1 LVPWC
6 DLFVT
11 SSPDSALDIEFP
23 YFVEAILIE
32 RKLKILVKDI
42 GFQDQLRNKGFGEK
56 QDSEYILQPYEALYL
71 IHTKRLVLSTK
82 KVKHIDFESLL
93 NITLRS
99 DKEILTK
106 FLIYR
111 DLRSRGYVAK
121 EGFGFGVDFRL
132 YERGEFEKKPARYVV
147 FGINE
152 GIQVEATDFSEA
164 LDQII
169 KMGKNAV
176 VAVIERR
183 GEITYYKVSKVRFVN
198 NKMYPKPRSKTS
210 EE

>member
-1 LVPWC
+1 M
-6 DLFVT
+6 
-11 SSPDSALDIEFP
+11 SSPDSALDTEFP
-23 YFVEAILIE
+23 DLVEAVLIE
-32 RKLKILVKDI
+32 RKLRIVVKDV

-56 QDSEYILQPYEALYL
+56 LDSEYILQPYEALYL
-71 IHTKRLVLSTK
+71 IHTKRLLLNTK
-82 KVKHIDFESLL
+82 KVKKLDFESLL
-93 NITLRS
+93 KITLRH

-152 GIQVEATDFSEA
+152 GIQVETTDFSEA
-164 LDQII
+164 LDQIT

-176 VAVIERR
+176 AAVIERR
-183 GEITYYKVSKVRFVN
+183 GEITYYKISKVLFAN
-198 NKMYPKPRSKTS
+198 NKLYPKATS
-210 EE
+210 QNS

>member
-1 LVPWC
+1 M
-6 DLFVT
+6 
-11 SSPDSALDIEFP
+11 SSPDSALDTEFP
-23 YFVEAILIE
+23 DLVEAVLME
-32 RKLKILVKDI
+32 RKLRIVVKDV

-56 QDSEYILQPYEALYL
+56 LDSEYILQPYEALYL
-71 IHTKRLVLSTK
+71 IHTKRLLLNTK
-82 KVKHIDFESLL
+82 KVKKLDFESLL
-93 NITLRS
+93 KITLRH

-152 GIQVEATDFSEA
+152 GIQVETTDFSEA
-164 LDQII
+164 LDQIT

-176 VAVIERR
+176 AAVIERR
-183 GEITYYKVSKVRFVN
+183 GEITYYKISKVLFAN
-198 NKMYPKPRSKTS
+198 NKLYPKPTPQNS
-210 EE
+210 

>member
-1 LVPWC
+1 M
-6 DLFVT
+6 
-11 SSPDSALDIEFP
+11 SSRDSALDIEFP
-23 YFVEAILIE
+23 YVVEAVLVE
-32 RKLKILVKDI
+32 KNLKILVKDI

-56 QDSEYILQPYEALYL
+56 QDSEYILQTYEALYL
-71 IHTKRLVLSTK
+71 IHTNRLVLNTK
-82 KVKHIDFESLL
+82 KVKRIDFESFF
-93 NITLRS
+93 NITLRH
-99 DKEILTK
+99 DREILTK

-121 EGFGFGVDFRL
+121 EGFGFGVDFRV
-132 YERGEFEKKPARYVV
+132 YERGEFEKKPAKYVV

-183 GEITYYKVSKVRFVN
+183 GEITYYKVSKVRFAN
-198 NKMYPKPRSKTS
+198 NKMHPKSLTTTS
-210 EE
+210 EEL

>member
-1 LVPWC
+1 M
-6 DLFVT
+6 
-11 SSPDSALDIEFP
+11 SSPASALDTEFP
-23 YFVEAILIE
+23 DLVEAVLIE
-32 RKLKILVKDI
+32 RKLRIVVKDV

-56 QDSEYILQPYEALYL
+56 LDSEYILQPYEALYL
-71 IHTKRLVLSTK
+71 IHTKRLLLNTK
-82 KVKHIDFESLL
+82 KVKKLDFESLL
-93 NITLRS
+93 KITLRH

-152 GIQVEATDFSEA
+152 GIQVETTDFSEA
-164 LDQII
+164 LDQIT

-176 VAVIERR
+176 AAVIERR
-183 GEITYYKVSKVRFVN
+183 GEITYYKISKVLFAN
-198 NKMYPKPRSKTS
+198 NKLYPKPTPQNS
-210 EE
+210 

>member
-1 LVPWC
+1 M
-6 DLFVT
+6 
-11 SSPDSALDIEFP
+11 SSRDSALDIEFP
-23 YFVEAILIE
+23 YVVEAVLVE
-32 RKLKILVKDI
+32 KNLKILVKDI

-56 QDSEYILQPYEALYL
+56 QDSEYILQTYEALYL
-71 IHTKRLVLSTK
+71 IHTNRLVLNTK
-82 KVKHIDFESLL
+82 KVKRIDFESLF
-93 NITLRS
+93 NITLRH
-99 DKEILTK
+99 DREILTK

-121 EGFGFGVDFRL
+121 EGFGFGVDFRV
-132 YERGEFEKKPARYVV
+132 YERGEFEKKPAKYVV

-164 LDQII
+164 IDQII

-183 GEITYYKVSKVRFVN
+183 GEITYYKVSKVRFAN
-198 NKMYPKPRSKTS
+198 NKMQPKSLTTTS
-210 EE
+210 EEL

>member
-1 LVPWC
+1 M
-6 DLFVT
+6 

-71 IHTKRLVLSTK
+71 LHTKRLVLNTK
-82 KVKHIDFESLL
+82 KAKHIDFDSLL

-106 FLIYR
+106 FLIFR

-183 GEITYYKVSKVRFVN
+183 GEITYYKVSKVRFAS

>member
-1 LVPWC
+1 M
-6 DLFVT
+6 
-11 SSPDSALDIEFP
+11 SSPDSALDTEFP
-23 YFVEAILIE
+23 DLVEAVLME
-32 RKLKILVKDI
+32 RKLRIVVKDV

-56 QDSEYILQPYEALYL
+56 LDSEYILQPYEALYL
-71 IHTKRLVLSTK
+71 IHTKRLLLNTK
-82 KVKHIDFESLL
+82 KVKKLDFESLL
-93 NITLRS
+93 KITLRH

-152 GIQVEATDFSEA
+152 GIQVETTDFSEA
-164 LDQII
+164 LDQIT

-176 VAVIERR
+176 AAVIERR
-183 GEITYYKVSKVRFVN
+183 GEITYYKISKVLFAN
-198 NKMYPKPRSKTS
+198 NKLYPKATS
-210 EE
+210 QNS

>member
-1 LVPWC
+1 M
-6 DLFVT
+6 

-71 IHTKRLVLSTK
+71 LHTKRLVLNTK
-82 KVKHIDFESLL
+82 KVKHIDFDSLL

-152 GIQVEATDFSEA
+152 GIQVEATNFSEA

-183 GEITYYKVSKVRFVN
+183 GEITYYKVSKVRFAS
-198 NKMYPKPRSKTS
+198 NKMYPKPKSKTS
-210 EE
+210 EVC

>member
-1 LVPWC
+1 M
-6 DLFVT
+6 

-71 IHTKRLVLSTK
+71 IHTKRLVLNTK

-183 GEITYYKVSKVRFVN
+183 GEITYYKVSKVRFAN
-198 NKMYPKPRSKTS
+198 NKMYPKPKSKSS